1 MTEQKMRLRFAPSP
15 TGALHIGGVRT
26 ALYDYLLAK
35 KHGGDFILRIED
47 TDQTRFVPGAEEY
60 IIEALKWCGIVP
72 NEGQGFGGDYGP
84 YRQSERK
91 EIYEKHVN
99 KLLSKGHAYF
109 AFDTAEELDAMRA
122 QVRSEGKHVF
132 QYDASIRMQ
141 MKNSLSLSTAEVEKL
156 LESGVPYTVRLKV
169 PENEEVTVDDI
180 IRGQVTFKTRELD
193 DKVLMK
199 SDGLPTYHLANVVD
213 DHLMK
218 ITHVIRGEEWLPST
232 GHHILMY
239 QFFEWTDSMPQ
250 FAHLPLILKPS
261 PDSYITKANKVS
273 LAERLVDE
281 FFQKNNEV
289 NQSYR
294 GDALAFLSQIF
305 QDKKNVVAKLKISKK
320 DDENKRALK
329 TFLKSNLSGKLSK
342 RDGDRLGFPVFPLSW
357 VGDTEGDSFI
367 GFREMGFDKNAMNN
381 FLVFLGWNPGT
392 EQELFSMEEMI
403 EAFSLERVGK
413 SGAKFDYDKACWFNQ
428 QYLINGDDTAIAEKL
443 QPLVAAQGWEVSDDF
458 LTKVAGMMKE
468 RVHFT
473 NEIVETG
480 YYFFEPVKVYDEKTI
495 QKRWNPDRRTQMNE
509 LVDVLKNSDSFDA
522 VILEQG
528 VKDFMEKNEL
538 GFGQVF
544 PILRIAL
551 TGTMKGPSVF
561 ELIELLGKEEVV
573 NRMNTAYEYF
583 DDVKAK
589 VS

>member
-60 IIEALKWCGIVP
+60 IIEALKWCGIEP

-99 KLLSKGHAYF
+99 KLLTKGHAYF
-109 AFDTAEELDAMRA
+109 AFDTAEELDAAREKVKA
-122 QVRSEGKHVF
+122 EGKHVF

-141 MKNSLSLSTAEVEKL
+141 MKNSLSLSTTEVEKL
-156 LESGVPYTVRLKV
+156 LESNVPYTVRLKV
-169 PENEEVTVDDI
+169 PANETVTVNDI
-180 IRGQVTFKTRELD
+180 IRGEVTFKTRELD

-239 QFFEWTDSMPQ
+239 QYFEWTDTMPQ

-261 PDSYITKANKVS
+261 PDSYITKENKNA
-273 LAERLVDE
+273 LAERLVTE
-281 FFQKNNEV
+281 FYDKNEDANEG
-289 NQSYR
+289 YR
-294 GDALAFLSQIF
+294 NTAIEFVKQIF
-305 QDKKNVVAKLKISKK
+305 QDKKNVIAKLKIAKK
-320 DDENKRALK
+320 DDDDKRALK
-329 TFLKSNLSGKLSK
+329 EFLKSNLSGKLSK

-357 VGDTEGDSFI
+357 QGDTEKDSFI
-367 GFREMGFDKNAMNN
+367 GFKEMGFDSKAMNN

-428 QYLINGDDTAIAEKL
+428 QYLINGNDQAIAQQLRPMVDAK
-443 QPLVAAQGWEVSDDF
+443 GWEVSDDF
-458 LTKVAGMMKE
+458 LAKVAGMMKE

-473 NEIVETG
+473 NEIIDSG
-480 YYFFEPVKVYDEKTI
+480 YYFFEPVKIYDEKTI
-495 QKRWNPDRRTQMNE
+495 GKRWKPENRPQMNA
-509 LVDVLKNSDSFDA
+509 LVDLLKNADSFDA
-522 VILEQG
+522 VTLENG

-538 GFGQVF
+538 GFGDVF
-544 PILRIAL
+544 PILRLAL
-551 TGTMKGPSVF
+551 TGTMKGPAVF
-561 ELIELLGKEEVV
+561 ELIELLGKEEVL

-583 DDVKAK
+583 DKVKAQLI
-589 VS
+589 